1 MVSLRETRAFKFWQ
15 RYEHHLGVGA
25 LAVGFTFDVF
35 LAKSPASVVDN
46 ILLVSYLF
54 IAATII
60 ILLNIAPVR
69 RRRAQ
74 GVSEPFILLLMLQ
87 FCFGGL
93 ASNLLVLYG
102 KSGTLAADAIFVAL
116 LATLVFSNE
125 YLRSRYAQLRLN
137 IGIYYFLLL
146 TYCIIAA
153 PTFIFH
159 TIGPG
164 TFLLSGALSV
174 AVMALFLSILFAA
187 VLRGARKQTHE
198 IAMMIAI
205 IFVIF
210 NGLYFLNIIPPVP
223 LSLKSIGI
231 YHSVLRY
238 SSGDY
243 LVMYEPAPWYEFWQD
258 TSPIFTYTAG
268 DSAYCFSSVYAP
280 AELNTPI
287 YHRWEYYDPVAKSWQ
302 TISRISYS
310 IAGGR
315 PEGYR
320 GFSVITLANPGA
332 WRCDV
337 ETASGALI
345 GRSTFTAVPGTV
357 GTLASTT
364 L

>member
-1 MVSLRETRAFKFWQ
+1 MVSLRETRAFKFWE

-25 LAVGFTFDVF
+25 VALGFAFDVF

-74 GVSEPFILLLMLQ
+74 GVNEPFIFLLMLQ

-164 TFLLSGALSV
+164 TFLLSGLISL
-174 AVMALFLSILFAA
+174 AVMALFLVILFAA
-187 VLRGARKQTHE
+187 VLRGARKQTHQ
-198 IAMMIAI
+198 IVTMVAI

-210 NGLYFLNIIPPVP
+210 NGLYFLQVIPPVP
-223 LSLKSIGI
+223 LSLKNIGI

-243 LVMYEPAPWYEFWQD
+243 LALYEPSPWYEFWRD
-258 TSPIFTYTAG
+258 TSSTFTYAQG
-268 DSAYCFSSVYAP
+268 ESAYCFSSVYAP
-280 AELNTPI
+280 AELDTPI
-287 YHRWEYYDPVAKSWQ
+287 YHRWEYYDAAAKSWQ
-302 TISRISYS
+302 TVARISYS

-315 PEGYR
+315 PQGYR
-320 GFSVITLANPGA
+320 GFSVITIANPGE

-337 ETASGALI
+337 ETANGALI
-345 GRSTFTAVPGTV
+345 GRSTFTAVPGSV
-357 GTLASTT
+357 GALASTT